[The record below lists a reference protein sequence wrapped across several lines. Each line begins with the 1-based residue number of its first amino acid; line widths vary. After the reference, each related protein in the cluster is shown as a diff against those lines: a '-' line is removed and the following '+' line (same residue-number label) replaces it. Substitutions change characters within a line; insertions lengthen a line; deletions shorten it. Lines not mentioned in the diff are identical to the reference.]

1 VTSFQPNGSTCTG
14 GGNAWYMVF
23 NYATGGATVV
33 PQFDWNGQNVVNSND
48 LYNGQTVAGVSLGA
62 AYAAGPKMITGAGG
76 AMVYT
81 TSGAGEITSGAG
93 AGTCTSVAGTNSCIP
108 NWANADSQS
117 RGAWE
122 EIR

>member
-1 VTSFQPNGSTCTG
+1 
-14 GGNAWYMVF
+14 MVF

-33 PQFDWNGQNVVNSND
+33 PQFDWNGQNTVNAND
-48 LYNGQTVAGVSLGA
+48 LYGGGTVAGVSLGA

-76 AMVYT
+76 AVVYT
-81 TSGAGEITSGAG
+81 TSGAGEITSGVN
-93 AGTCTSVAGTNSCIP
+93 AGTCTSVGGTNSCIP
-108 NWANADSQS
+108 NWINVDQQS